1 MTDSEQ
7 RRRRDDAFDLTRFV
21 DAQEDVY
28 ELALAEIR
36 NGHKRT
42 HWMWYIFPQ
51 LAGLGLSQTAQRY
64 AIKSVEEAQAYLRHP
79 VLGARLL
86 ECAETVMRIEDRTA
100 TAIFGQPDDLKL
112 RSCATLFASVS
123 DPESVFERL
132 LKKFY
137 GGVRDPKTLQLLGH
151 A

>member
-7 RRRRDDAFDLTRFV
+7 PRPPDAFDLTRFV
-21 DAQEDVY
+21 HAQEGIY
-28 ELALAEIR
+28 ELALGEIR
-36 NGHKRT
+36 HGHKRT

-51 LAGLGLSQTAQRY
+51 LAGLGFSETAQRY

-86 ECAETVMRIEDRTA
+86 ECAESVMRIEDRTA

-123 DPESVFERL
+123 DPDSVFDRL
-132 LKKFY
+132 LRKFY